1 MIISVYKPI
10 KEKKIV
16 VMYEILSSE
25 SIYNIGSQRYK
36 VIYKCDKSNCK
47 TPDKLYS
54 ISREHLNEKRSK
66 TVNDKVQICRVC
78 QTTGSNNPR
87 YGDNRTWD
95 ELYDKETSKKLRK
108 NLSDRSIGDKN
119 PSKKDY
125 VKIKKGQKIINF
137 ESVKEEFDKINYK
150 LNSIIGDN
158 KFSSICVTCDN
169 DHEFTIKYVNFNKNK
184 CLCRYCYYDSIRIP
198 FEQIKEFEKYSRVV
212 RSLTR
217 GVFNRN
223 KKIIDPNGLKEQES
237 KKYHIDHI
245 YSVSDGFL
253 NDIDPKIISSVC
265 NLRVI
270 TQVDNLKKG
279 KKSDITLEKLLEK
292 IKQSI

>member
-16 VMYEILSSE
+16 VMYEILSSSE

-108 NLSDRSIGDKN
+108 NLSDRSIGDNN

-223 KKIIDPNGLKEQES
+223 KKIIDPNGLKEVDS

-245 YSVSDGFL
+245 YSISDGFM
-253 NDIDPKIISSVC
+253 NDVNPKIISSVY

-270 TQVDNLKKG
+270 SQDDNLSKG
-279 KKSDITLEKLLEK
+279 KNSEITLEKLLNMYK
-292 IKQSI
+292 K

>member
-108 NLSDRSIGDKN
+108 NLSDRSIGDNN
-119 PSKKDY
+119 PSKRED
-125 VKIKKGQKIINF
+125 VKVKKGQKIINF
-137 ESVKEEFDKINYK
+137 ETVKDELVKFNFK
-150 LNSIIGDN
+150 LNSLDGDN
-158 KFSSICVTCDN
+158 KFSIISITCNNNHDS
-169 DHEFTIKYVNFNKNK
+169 TIKYTNFNKGNY
-184 CLCRYCYYDSIRIP
+184 LCRYCYYDSIRIP

-223 KKIIDPNGLKEQES
+223 KKIIDPNGLKEVDS

-245 YSVSDGFL
+245 YSVSDGFI
-253 NDIDPKIISSVC
+253 NNVDPKIISSVY

-270 TQVDNLKKG
+270 SQDDNLSKG
-279 KKSDITLEKLLEK
+279 KNSEITLEKLLNMYK
-292 IKQSI
+292 K